1 MKIKDFKPIPWILA
15 LLICLLFP
23 ATGKGDE
30 YQVKLKNGKIMKT
43 RMCYEKDGTV
53 FLYKYGNYI
62 GIDKSEVEEI
72 TQTKDPTVSADPGSS
87 KKAGSSKGTTS
98 SQKSK
103 SAKTKN
109 SGTSSSRGT
118 RKR

>member
-1 MKIKDFKPIPWILA
+1 
-15 LLICLLFP
+15 
-23 ATGKGDE
+23 
-30 YQVKLKNGKIMKT
+30 MKT

-72 TQTKDPTVSADPGSS
+72 IQTKDSTASVDSESS
-87 KKAGSSKGTTS
+87 KKSGAGKGTSS

-103 SAKTKN
+103 STKSKN
-109 SGTSSSRGT
+109 SGTSSSKRT
-118 RKR
+118 RNR